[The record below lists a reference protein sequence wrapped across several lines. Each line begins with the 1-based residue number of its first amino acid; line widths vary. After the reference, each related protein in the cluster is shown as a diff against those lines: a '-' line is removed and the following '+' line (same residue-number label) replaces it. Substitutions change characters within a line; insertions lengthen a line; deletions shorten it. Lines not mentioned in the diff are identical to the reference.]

1 MSLVEPGFEA
11 ATARVEQWVA
21 DTRAKAERYQAMRER
36 AGQVSVSASS
46 PDDMVTATVDSAGN
60 VTGLRI
66 TDEARNLSG
75 ERIAA
80 AVLDTIRRA
89 QATLPQRLAEV
100 MEETIGS
107 DRRTIDTIVGNYR
120 AKFPDPEESIDAPPD
135 DDDDGWADQSVI
147 RDR

>member
-89 QATLPQRLAEV
+89 QAMLPQRLAEV
-100 MEETIGS
+100 M
-107 DRRTIDTIVGNYR
+107 
-120 AKFPDPEESIDAPPD
+120 
-135 DDDDGWADQSVI
+135 
-147 RDR
+147 

>member
-11 ATARVEQWVA
+11 ATARVDQWVS

-46 PDDMVTATVDSAGN
+46 PDELVTATVDSAGN

-89 QATLPQRLAEV
+89 QAKLPERLAEV

-120 AKFPDPEESIDAPPD
+120 AKFPDPEEPLEAPPD